1 MPSYLLKTFSSK
13 GKAMIQTLAKAEN
26 QYLVKRAVTCMYTL
40 AFTSGCG
47 LKSNS
52 FIFLVK

>member
-40 AFTSGCG
+40 AFTSGGG